1 MQHKA
6 QLGQKTINR
15 ITVFRPE
22 TDDDIGFVDASLCFH
37 VVDGS
42 QPPPDD
48 AVMANIDRPSRR
60 VMRET
65 DSKDSSAS
73 SLVKVHEIYM

>member
-1 MQHKA
+1 
-6 QLGQKTINR
+6 
-15 ITVFRPE
+15 
-22 TDDDIGFVDASLCFH
+22 